1 MFEIWGCLKFIQNI
15 MGGQNLFKDKT
26 LTMQCQISI
35 DQFVFNKLQKFVIDK
50 QAANDEVILSLA
62 SNSNYYSVKD
72 IMKILNISTRKEV
85 ELLIKNL
92 QLNKEKYR
100 HLNANNQWKYNN
112 DALNILKLYLIYKVA

>member
-1 MFEIWGCLKFIQNI
+1 MS
-15 MGGQNLFKDKT
+15 KDKT
-26 LTMQCQISI
+26 LTIQCQISI
-35 DQFVFNKLQKFVIDK
+35 DQFVLNKLQKFVIDK
-50 QAANDEVILSLA
+50 QAANDELILSSV
-62 SNSNYYSVKD
+62 SNSNYYSIKD

-100 HLNANNQWKYNN
+100 HLSANNQWKYNN

>member
-1 MFEIWGCLKFIQNI
+1 MS
-15 MGGQNLFKDKT
+15 KDKT
-26 LTMQCQISI
+26 LTIQCQISI
-35 DQFVFNKLQKFVIDK
+35 DQFVLNKLQKFVIDK

-100 HLNANNQWKYNN
+100 HLSANNELKYNN

>member
-1 MFEIWGCLKFIQNI
+1 MYKN
-15 MGGQNLFKDKT
+15 KT

-72 IMKILNISTRKEV
+72 IMKILNISTKKEV

-100 HLNANNQWKYNN
+100 HLNTNNQWLYNN
-112 DALNILKLYLIYKVA
+112 EALNILKLYLIYKVA

>member
-1 MFEIWGCLKFIQNI
+1 MSNNNSLV
-15 MGGQNLFKDKT
+15 LS
-26 LTMQCQISI
+26 CQISI
-35 DQFVFNKLQKFVIDK
+35 DKFELNKLQKIVIDN
-50 QAANDEVILSLA
+50 QAANDELILDLA
-62 SNSNYYSVKD
+62 SNSNYYSIKD
-72 IMKILNISTRKEV
+72 IMKILNISTKKEV

>member
-1 MFEIWGCLKFIQNI
+1 MDNS
-15 MGGQNLFKDKT
+15 NSFK
-26 LTMQCQISI
+26 LACQISI

-92 QLNKEKYR
+92 ALNQSKYR
-100 HLNANNQWKYNN
+100 HLNTNNQWLYNN
-112 DALNILKLYLIYKVA
+112 EALNILKLYLIYKVA

>member
-1 MFEIWGCLKFIQNI
+1 M
-15 MGGQNLFKDKT
+15 FKDKT

-35 DQFVFNKLQKFVIDK
+35 DKYALNKLQKFVIDK

-72 IMKILNISTRKEV
+72 IMKILNISTKKEV

-100 HLNANNQWKYNN
+100 HLNTNNQWLYNN
-112 DALNILKLYLIYKVA
+112 EALNILKLYLIYKVA

>member
-1 MFEIWGCLKFIQNI
+1 MS
-15 MGGQNLFKDKT
+15 KDKT
-26 LTMQCQISI
+26 LTIQCQISI
-35 DQFVFNKLQKFVIDK
+35 DQFVLNKLQKFVIDK
-50 QAANDEVILSLA
+50 QAANDELILDLA
-62 SNSNYYSVKD
+62 SNSNYYSIKD

-100 HLNANNQWKYNN
+100 HLSANNELKYNN

>member
-1 MFEIWGCLKFIQNI
+1 MFDNNSLK
-15 MGGQNLFKDKT
+15 LR
-26 LTMQCQISI
+26 CQISI
-35 DQFVFNKLQKFVIDK
+35 DKFELNKLQKIVIDN
-50 QAANDEVILSLA
+50 QAANDELILNLA
-62 SNSNYYSVKD
+62 SNSNYSIKD

-100 HLNANNQWKYNN
+100 HLSANNELKYNN

>member
-1 MFEIWGCLKFIQNI
+1 MS
-15 MGGQNLFKDKT
+15 KDKT
-26 LTMQCQISI
+26 LTIQCQISI
-35 DQFVFNKLQKFVIDK
+35 DQFVLNKLQKFVIDK

-62 SNSNYYSVKD
+62 SNSNYYSIKD

-100 HLNANNQWKYNN
+100 HLSSNHEWKYNN
-112 DALNILKLYLIYKVA
+112 DALKILKLYLIYKVA

>member
-1 MFEIWGCLKFIQNI
+1 MILTPMSQEIKPLDNFNS
-15 MGGQNLFKDKT
+15 FK
-26 LTMQCQISI
+26 LACQISI
-35 DQFVFNKLQKFVIDK
+35 DKFELNKLQKIVIDN
-50 QAANDEVILSLA
+50 QAANDELILDLA
-62 SNSNYYSVKD
+62 SNSNYYSIKD

-100 HLNANNQWKYNN
+100 HLSSNHEWKYNN

>member
-1 MFEIWGCLKFIQNI
+1 MS
-15 MGGQNLFKDKT
+15 KDKT
-26 LTMQCQISI
+26 LTIQCQISI
-35 DQFVFNKLQKFVIDK
+35 DQFVLNKLQKFVIDK

-62 SNSNYYSVKD
+62 SNSNYYSIKD

-100 HLNANNQWKYNN
+100 HLSANNEWLYNN

>member
-1 MFEIWGCLKFIQNI
+1 
-15 MGGQNLFKDKT
+15 
-26 LTMQCQISI
+26 MQCQISI
-35 DQFVFNKLQKFVIDK
+35 DKYALNKLQKFVIDK

-100 HLNANNQWKYNN
+100 HLNTNNQWLYNN
-112 DALNILKLYLIYKVA
+112 EALNILKLYLIYKVA

>member
-1 MFEIWGCLKFIQNI
+1 MSNNNSLV
-15 MGGQNLFKDKT
+15 LS
-26 LTMQCQISI
+26 CQISI
-35 DQFVFNKLQKFVIDK
+35 DKFELNKLQKIVIDN
-50 QAANDEVILSLA
+50 QAANDELILDLA
-62 SNSNYYSVKD
+62 SNSNYYSIKD

-100 HLNANNQWKYNN
+100 HLSANNELKYNN

>member
-1 MFEIWGCLKFIQNI
+1 MS
-15 MGGQNLFKDKT
+15 KDKT
-26 LTMQCQISI
+26 LTIQCQISI
-35 DQFVFNKLQKFVIDK
+35 DQFVLNKLQKFVIDK

-62 SNSNYYSVKD
+62 SNSNYYSIKD

-92 QLNKEKYR
+92 ALNQSKYR
-100 HLNANNQWKYNN
+100 HLNTNNQWLYNN

>member
-1 MFEIWGCLKFIQNI
+1 MSNNNSLV
-15 MGGQNLFKDKT
+15 LS
-26 LTMQCQISI
+26 CQISI
-35 DQFVFNKLQKFVIDK
+35 DKFELNKLQKIVIDN
-50 QAANDEVILSLA
+50 QAANDELILDLA
-62 SNSNYYSVKD
+62 SNSNYYSIKD

-100 HLNANNQWKYNN
+100 HLSSNHEWKYNN

>member
-1 MFEIWGCLKFIQNI
+1 
-15 MGGQNLFKDKT
+15 
-26 LTMQCQISI
+26 MQCQISI
-35 DQFVFNKLQKFVIDK
+35 DKYALNKLQKFVIDK

-72 IMKILNISTRKEV
+72 IMKILNISTKKEV

-100 HLNANNQWKYNN
+100 HLNTNNQWLYNN
-112 DALNILKLYLIYKVA
+112 EALNILKLYLIYKVA

>member
-1 MFEIWGCLKFIQNI
+1 MS
-15 MGGQNLFKDKT
+15 KDKT
-26 LTMQCQISI
+26 LTIQCQISI
-35 DQFVFNKLQKFVIDK
+35 DQFVLNKLQKFVIDK

-72 IMKILNISTRKEV
+72 IMKILNISTKKEV

-100 HLNANNQWKYNN
+100 HLNTNNQWLYNN
-112 DALNILKLYLIYKVA
+112 EALNILKLYLIYKVA

>member
-35 DQFVFNKLQKFVIDK
+35 DQFVLNKLQKFVIDK

-92 QLNKEKYR
+92 ALNQSKYR
-100 HLNANNQWKYNN
+100 HLNTNNQWLYNN
-112 DALNILKLYLIYKVA
+112 EALNILKLYLIYKVA

>member
-1 MFEIWGCLKFIQNI
+1 MYKN
-15 MGGQNLFKDKT
+15 KT
-26 LTMQCQISI
+26 LTIQCQISI
-35 DQFVFNKLQKFVIDK
+35 DQFVLNKLQKFVIDK

-100 HLNANNQWKYNN
+100 HLSSNHEWKYNN

>member
-1 MFEIWGCLKFIQNI
+1 
-15 MGGQNLFKDKT
+15 
-26 LTMQCQISI
+26 MQCQISI
-35 DQFVFNKLQKFVIDK
+35 DKYALNKLQKFVIDK

-100 HLNANNQWKYNN
+100 HLSANNELKYNN

>member
-1 MFEIWGCLKFIQNI
+1 MPNNNSLV
-15 MGGQNLFKDKT
+15 LA
-26 LTMQCQISI
+26 CQISI
-35 DQFVFNKLQKFVIDK
+35 DKFKLNKLQKIVIDN
-50 QAANDEVILSLA
+50 QAANDEVILDLA
-62 SNSNYYSVKD
+62 SNSNYYSIKD

-100 HLNANNQWKYNN
+100 HLSSNHEWKYNN

>member
-92 QLNKEKYR
+92 ALNQSKYR
-100 HLNANNQWKYNN
+100 HLNTNNQWLYNN
-112 DALNILKLYLIYKVA
+112 EALNILKLYLIYKVA

>member
-1 MFEIWGCLKFIQNI
+1 
-15 MGGQNLFKDKT
+15 
-26 LTMQCQISI
+26 MQCQISI
-35 DQFVFNKLQKFVIDK
+35 DKYALNKLQKFVIDK

-62 SNSNYYSVKD
+62 SNSNYYSIKD
-72 IMKILNISTRKEV
+72 IMKILNISTKKEV

-100 HLNANNQWKYNN
+100 HLSANNQWKYNN

>member
-1 MFEIWGCLKFIQNI
+1 MS
-15 MGGQNLFKDKT
+15 KDKT
-26 LTMQCQISI
+26 LTIQCQISI
-35 DQFVFNKLQKFVIDK
+35 DQFVLNKLQKFVIDK

-100 HLNANNQWKYNN
+100 HLSANNEWLYNN

>member
-1 MFEIWGCLKFIQNI
+1 MS
-15 MGGQNLFKDKT
+15 KDKT
-26 LTMQCQISI
+26 LTIQCQISI
-35 DQFVFNKLQKFVIDK
+35 DQFVLNKLQKFVIDK

-62 SNSNYYSVKD
+62 SNSNYYSIKD